1 MAFVLQMRGALKEI
15 LVREEKLATQNS
27 VLVTLAAGTQ
37 EEIKVIHCDP
47 HHSISKQVMFEYF
60 FQMISD

>member
-1 MAFVLQMRGALKEI
+1 MRSALKEI

-37 EEIKVIHCDP
+37 EEIKVFHCEF
-47 HHSISKQVMFEYF
+47 HHSLSKQVMFE
-60 FQMISD
+60 